1 MRLILIFVL
10 GLAAVLGCGDGDR
23 SVSPAGKELSAD
35 HEEDCLPD
43 STAAAVLDRRG
54 IDYYASTG
62 AFDWTVLHSAARS
75 GNLEIVYYLVEQ
87 GLDVNAMTA
96 DGWTV
101 LHSAARS
108 GNQRMVR
115 WLVQAGARTS

>member
-1 MRLILIFVL
+1 MRWLVL
-10 GLAAVLGCGDGDR
+10 VLFTAVLGCGDGDR
-23 SVSPAGKELSAD
+23 SVSPAGKELSED